1 MGGAYCTMAYA
12 EFLRRHGAGVPSFT
26 QYNIG
31 DLYSLA
37 APRTCFEPF
46 ASQLNALTQREGSG
60 TYAFRIVNHED
71 PVPKMPPPW
80 PPLANAADY
89 PFIHPAGGWKLGDD
103 GPVKMADEPPPVPPP
118 QSEDEA
124 KANAHYHGALALKV
138 YVLFDPTRDA
148 DVAWMGWQAMMSITR
163 LGRRRLTLESSS
175 PTPWP

>member
-37 APRTCFEPF
+37 APRTCYEPF
-46 ASQLNALTQREGSG
+46 ASKLNAFTQRDGAG

-71 PVPKMPPPW
+71 PVPMMPPP
-80 PPLANAADY
+80 PPDYQNTNPDDY
-89 PFIHPAGGWKLGDD
+89 PFIHPAGGWKLEDD

-118 QSEDEA
+118 QSIDEA
-124 KANAHYHGALALKV
+124 KANAHYHGALV
-138 YVLFDPTRDA
+138 
-148 DVAWMGWQAMMSITR
+148 
-163 LGRRRLTLESSS
+163 LESCVWSDLGC
-175 PTPWP
+175 